1 MKGLMGYAIVS
12 SAMRFEQNLMHIQ
25 KSFRRLKV
33 KHKNIK
39 HKKNQSLPL
48 VFNVK
53 ISIKKIIKNLI
64 EIMLYAMTWYAL
76 TNENLNIYFDI
87 VCYGMGL

>member
-1 MKGLMGYAIVS
+1 MKGLLGYATVS
-12 SAMRFEQNLMHIQ
+12 SAMRFEQNLMHMQ
-25 KSFRRLKV
+25 KTFRRFKV

-39 HKKNQSLPL
+39 KPQSLPL

-76 TNENLNIYFDI
+76 TNEI
-87 VCYGMGL
+87 